1 LGQKPIAL
9 VCSEEIGRL
18 QNVDMSLDGAVNLVD
33 WYRTIITRLVV
44 DNVQQAVYSLL
55 AGPAH

>member
-1 LGQKPIAL
+1 
-9 VCSEEIGRL
+9 
-18 QNVDMSLDGAVNLVD
+18 MSLDGAVNLVD